1 MFRNFN
7 RSTVR
12 VLIASNHALFRHGLM
27 SLFKKK
33 MGVKVEIVGE
43 VTDFES
49 ANQILETQA
58 VDLVIVDYDD
68 DQLNRED
75 FLTRFVGG
83 GGQKR
88 IILVSLSNP
97 ESAMLYDRR
106 ELPLAQFEAWFEGWQ
121 AAGDDSAAT
130 MAGAVRSKGKNQTR
144 SNRMKHFVV
153 AGFLVFVL
161 TGLLILGAGQVR
173 LLPIAA
179 SAQAQPI
186 DQLFRLMFIAIAFL
200 FSLIVVFMLYSI
212 VVFRRRKGDES
223 DARHVEGNTR
233 LEVTWTTIPLII
245 VLGLSFLGARSLADV
260 ERADPKAL
268 EVNVIGMQWT
278 WRFEYPRYGIVS
290 NELVLPVNKQAILYL
305 SSQDVIHS
313 FWVPEF
319 RVKQDLLP
327 GGEEFVRTLRI
338 TPTEIGSYK
347 VRCAELCGIR
357 HAYMESPVV
366 VVSQADFDVWVA
378 QQTGEPTDP
387 VERGRKWANQYGCL
401 SCHSLDGTKLV
412 GPTWLGLFGSQVKL
426 ADGRT
431 VTADEAYIIESIRN
445 PGAAIVEGYPNI
457 MPANVGQD
465 LSDERIQDIIAFL
478 KPLR

>member
-1 MFRNFN
+1 MLRNFG

-33 MGVKVEIVGE
+33 LGVKVEIVGE
-43 VTDFES
+43 VTNFES
-49 ANQILETQA
+49 ASEVLETQE

-68 DQLNRED
+68 NQLNRED

-121 AAGDDSAAT
+121 EAEERTSTPSGGAA
-130 MAGAVRSKGKNQTR
+130 RRKNQTR
-144 SNRMKHFVV
+144 SNHMKHFVV
-153 AGFLVFVL
+153 AGFLVIVL
-161 TGLLILGAGQVR
+161 TVLLILGAGQVR
-173 LLPIAA
+173 LLPVAA

-186 DQLFRLMFIAIAFL
+186 DQLFQLMFIAIAFL

-223 DARHVEGNTR
+223 DARHIEGNTK

-245 VLGLSFLGARSLADV
+245 VLGLSFLGASSLAEV
-260 ERADPKAL
+260 ERPDPKAL
-268 EVNVIGMQWT
+268 EVDVIGMQWT

-327 GGEEFVRTLRI
+327 GGEEFVRTLRV

-357 HAYMESPVV
+357 HAYMESPVI

-378 QQTGEPTDP
+378 QQTGESTDP
-387 VERGRKWANQYGCL
+387 VERGRKWSNQYGCL
-401 SCHSLDGTKLV
+401 SCHSLDGSKLV

-426 ADGRT
+426 ADGST
-431 VTADEAYIIESIRN
+431 VIADEAYIIESIRN
-445 PGAAIVEGYPNI
+445 PGAKIVEGYPNI

-465 LSDERIQDIIAFL
+465 LSDERIQDIIAFI
-478 KPLR
+478 KTLR

>member
-1 MFRNFN
+1 MFRNFG
-7 RSTVR
+7 RSPVR
-12 VLIASNHALFRHGLM
+12 VLIASNHALFRHGLV
-27 SLFKKK
+27 SLFKKRL
-33 MGVKVEIVGE
+33 GVRVEIVGE
-43 VTDFES
+43 VTNLES
-49 ANQILETQA
+49 AVAALEERN

-68 DQLNRED
+68 EQLNRED
-75 FLTRFVGG
+75 FLAHFVSG

-88 IILVSLSNP
+88 VILLSLSNP

-106 ELPLAQFEAWFEGWQ
+106 EVPLSQLEAWFEGWRESDTQ
-121 AAGDDSAAT
+121 STSPSVERAGE
-130 MAGAVRSKGKNQTR
+130 KIQTR
-144 SNRMKHFVV
+144 SNRMKHLIV
-153 AGFLVFVL
+153 ASILVIVL
-161 TGLLILGAGQVR
+161 TVLIVLGAGQVR
-173 LLPIAA
+173 LLPVAA

-186 DQLFRLMFIAIAFL
+186 DSLFRLMFLAIAFL

-212 VVFRRRKGDES
+212 VVFRRRKGDET
-223 DARHVEGNTR
+223 DARHIEGNNT
-233 LEVTWTTIPLII
+233 LEVTWTAIPLVV
-245 VLGLSFLGARSLADV
+245 VLGLSFLGAQSLAQV
-260 ERADPKAL
+260 ERPDPKPL
-268 EVNVIGMQWT
+268 EVDVIGLQWT

-338 TPTEIGSYK
+338 TPTQIGSYK

-357 HAYMESPVV
+357 HAYMESPVI

-401 SCHSLDGTKLV
+401 SCHSLDGSKLV
-412 GPTWLGLFGSQVKL
+412 GPTWLGLFGSEVKL

-431 VTADEAYIIESIRN
+431 VIADESYIIESIRN

-457 MPANVGQD
+457 MPASLGQD
-465 LSDERIQDIIAFL
+465 LSDERIQDIIAFI
-478 KPLR
+478 KTLR

>member
-1 MFRNFN
+1 RD
-7 RSTVR
+7 R
-12 VLIASNHALFRHGLM
+12 

-33 MGVKVEIVGE
+33 LGVKVEIVGE
-43 VTDFES
+43 VTSLES
-49 ANQILETQA
+49 AIEATEKRD

-75 FLTRFVGG
+75 ILTHFVSG

-88 IILVSLSNP
+88 VILVSLSNP

-106 ELPLAQFEAWFEGWQ
+106 ELPLSQFEAWFEGWRE
-121 AAGDDSAAT
+121 ADESRLIAPGEAG
-130 MAGAVRSKGKNQTR
+130 SKNRTR

-153 AGFLVFVL
+153 ASLLVIVL
-161 TGLLILGAGQVR
+161 TVLLILGAGQVR
-173 LLPIAA
+173 LLPVAA

-186 DQLFRLMFIAIAFL
+186 DQLFRLMFFAIAFL

-212 VVFRRRKGDES
+212 LVFRRKKGDES
-223 DARHVEGNTR
+223 DARHIEGNTK
-233 LEVTWTTIPLII
+233 LEITWTAIPLVI
-245 VLGLSFLGARSLADV
+245 VLGLSFLGARSLAEV
-260 ERADPKAL
+260 ERPDPKPL
-268 EVNVIGMQWT
+268 EVNVIGLQWT
-278 WRFEYPRYGIVS
+278 WRFDYPRFGIVS
-290 NELVLPVNKQAILYL
+290 NELVLPVNKQVILYL

-357 HAYMESPVV
+357 HAYMESPVI

-378 QQTGEPTDP
+378 QQTGESTDP
-387 VERGRKWANQYGCL
+387 VERGRKWSNQYGCL
-401 SCHSLDGTKLV
+401 SCHSVDGSKLV
-412 GPTWLGLFGSQVKL
+412 GPTWLGLFGSEVKL

-431 VTADEAYIIESIRN
+431 VIADEAYIIESIRN
-445 PGAAIVEGYPNI
+445 PGAAIVQGYPNI

-465 LSDERIQDIIAFL
+465 LSDERIQDIIAFI
-478 KPLR
+478 KTLR

>member
-1 MFRNFN
+1 MFRNFT
-7 RSTVR
+7 RSSVR

-33 MGVKVEIVGE
+33 LGVKVEIVGE
-43 VTDFES
+43 VTR
-49 ANQILETQA
+49 LEDAIEATEKGD

-75 FLTRFVGG
+75 FLTHFVSG

-88 IILVSLSNP
+88 VILVSLSNP

-106 ELPLAQFEAWFEGWQ
+106 ELPLSQFETWFEGWRD
-121 AAGDDSAAT
+121 AEEGGSTSPGEAG
-130 MAGAVRSKGKNQTR
+130 MKNQTR

-153 AGFLVFVL
+153 ASILVVVL
-161 TGLLILGAGQVR
+161 TVLLILGAGQVR
-173 LLPIAA
+173 LLPVAA

-186 DQLFRLMFIAIAFL
+186 DQLFRLMFFAIAFL
-200 FSLIVVFMLYSI
+200 FALIVVFMLYSI
-212 VVFRRRKGDES
+212 VVFRRKKDDES
-223 DARHVEGNTR
+223 DARHIEGNTK
-233 LEVTWTTIPLII
+233 LEITWTTIPLII
-245 VLGLSFLGARSLADV
+245 VLGLSVLGARSLAEV
-260 ERADPKAL
+260 ERPDPKPL
-268 EVNVIGMQWT
+268 EVNVIGLQWT

-290 NELVLPVNKQAILYL
+290 NEMVLPVNKQAILYL
-305 SSQDVIHS
+305 SSADVIHS

-357 HAYMESPVV
+357 HAYMESPVI

-378 QQTGEPTDP
+378 QQTGESTDP
-387 VERGRKWANQYGCL
+387 VERGQKWANQYGCL
-401 SCHSLDGTKLV
+401 SCHSVDGSKLV
-412 GPTWLGLFGSQVKL
+412 GPTWLGLFGSEVKL

-431 VTADEAYIIESIRN
+431 VIADEAYIIESIRN

-457 MPANVGQD
+457 MPASLGQE
-465 LSDERIQDIIAFL
+465 LSDERIQDIIAFI
-478 KPLR
+478 KTLR

>member
-1 MFRNFN
+1 MLRNFG

-33 MGVKVEIVGE
+33 LGVKVEIVGE
-43 VTDFES
+43 VTNFES
-49 ANQILETQA
+49 ASEVLETQE

-68 DQLNRED
+68 NQLNRED

-121 AAGDDSAAT
+121 EAEERTSPPSGGAA
-130 MAGAVRSKGKNQTR
+130 RRKNQTR
-144 SNRMKHFVV
+144 SNHMKHFVV
-153 AGFLVFVL
+153 AGFLVIVL
-161 TGLLILGAGQVR
+161 TVLLILGAGQVR
-173 LLPIAA
+173 LLPVAA

-186 DQLFRLMFIAIAFL
+186 DQLFQLMFIAIAFL

-223 DARHVEGNTR
+223 DARHIEGNTK

-245 VLGLSFLGARSLADV
+245 VLGLSFLGARSLAEV
-260 ERADPKAL
+260 ERPDPKAL
-268 EVNVIGMQWT
+268 EVDVIGMQWT

-357 HAYMESPVV
+357 HAYMESPVI

-387 VERGRKWANQYGCL
+387 VERGRKWSNQYGCL
-401 SCHSLDGTKLV
+401 SCHSLDGSKLV

-426 ADGRT
+426 ADGST
-431 VTADEAYIIESIRN
+431 VIADEAYIIESIRN
-445 PGAAIVEGYPNI
+445 PGAKIVEGYPNI

-465 LSDERIQDIIAFL
+465 LSDERIQDIIAFI
-478 KPLR
+478 KTLR

>member
-1 MFRNFN
+1 MLRNFG

-33 MGVKVEIVGE
+33 LGVKVEIVGE
-43 VTDFES
+43 VTNFES
-49 ANQILETQA
+49 ASEVLETQE

-68 DQLNRED
+68 NQLNRED

-121 AAGDDSAAT
+121 EAEERTSPPSGGAA
-130 MAGAVRSKGKNQTR
+130 RRKNQTR
-144 SNRMKHFVV
+144 SNHMKHFVV
-153 AGFLVFVL
+153 AGFLVIVL
-161 TGLLILGAGQVR
+161 TVLLILGAGQVR
-173 LLPIAA
+173 LLPVAA

-186 DQLFRLMFIAIAFL
+186 DQLFQLMFIAIAFL

-223 DARHVEGNTR
+223 DARHIEGNTK

-245 VLGLSFLGARSLADV
+245 VLGLSFLGARSLAEV
-260 ERADPKAL
+260 ERPDPKAL
-268 EVNVIGMQWT
+268 EVDVIGMQWT

-327 GGEEFVRTLRI
+327 GGEEFVRTLRV

-357 HAYMESPVV
+357 HAYMESPVI

-387 VERGRKWANQYGCL
+387 VERGRKWSNQYGCL
-401 SCHSLDGTKLV
+401 SCHSLDGSKLV

-426 ADGRT
+426 ADGST
-431 VTADEAYIIESIRN
+431 VIADEAYIIESIRN
-445 PGAAIVEGYPNI
+445 PSAKIVEGYPNI

-465 LSDERIQDIIAFL
+465 LSDERIQDIIAFI
-478 KPLR
+478 KTLR

>member
-1 MFRNFN
+1 MFRNFT
-7 RSTVR
+7 RSPVR

-33 MGVKVEIVGE
+33 LGVKVEIVGE
-43 VTDFES
+43 VTRLES
-49 ANQILETQA
+49 AIEATEKGD

-75 FLTRFVGG
+75 FLTHFVSG

-88 IILVSLSNP
+88 VILVSLSNP

-106 ELPLAQFEAWFEGWQ
+106 ELPLSQFEAWFEGWRG
-121 AAGDDSAAT
+121 AEESVSASSGKAGLKT
-130 MAGAVRSKGKNQTR
+130 QNR

-153 AGFLVFVL
+153 ASILVVVL
-161 TGLLILGAGQVR
+161 TVLLILGAGQVR
-173 LLPIAA
+173 LLPVAA

-186 DQLFRLMFIAIAFL
+186 DQLFRLMFFAIAFL
-200 FSLIVVFMLYSI
+200 FALIVVFMLYSI
-212 VVFRRRKGDES
+212 VVFRRKKDDES
-223 DARHVEGNTR
+223 DARHIEGNTK
-233 LEVTWTTIPLII
+233 LEITWTTIPLII
-245 VLGLSFLGARSLADV
+245 VLGLSFLGARSLAEV
-260 ERADPKAL
+260 ERPDPKPL
-268 EVNVIGMQWT
+268 EVNVIGLQWT

-290 NELVLPVNKQAILYL
+290 NEMVLPVNKQAILYL
-305 SSQDVIHS
+305 SSTDVIHS

-357 HAYMESPVV
+357 HAYMESPVI

-378 QQTGEPTDP
+378 QQTGESTDP
-387 VERGRKWANQYGCL
+387 VERGQKWANQYGCL
-401 SCHSLDGTKLV
+401 SCHSVDGSKLV
-412 GPTWLGLFGSQVKL
+412 GPTWLGLFGSEVKL

-431 VTADEAYIIESIRN
+431 VIADEAYIIESIRN

-457 MPANVGQD
+457 MPASLGQE
-465 LSDERIQDIIAFL
+465 LSDERIQDIIAFI
-478 KPLR
+478 KTLR